1 MRCHT
6 QQYCNGRN
14 YTQNFVMVIITLK
27 TILNEKIG
35 YNFCQVILSFWL
47 REKVVPYKNYEIQ
60 KYLWIFLS
68 QALATPRKKTNDP
81 HRGRDPRLKPTVLK
95 YLRTLSKQGCGA
107 CVCKIIPQKSP
118 AAKCFWKWLINV
130 GEEFFLRRAEGFGLP
145 PVSETIAEEVL
156 VHLYED
162 PESVISQTI
171 FYE

>member
-1 MRCHT
+1 
-6 QQYCNGRN
+6 
-14 YTQNFVMVIITLK
+14 MVIITLK

-130 GEEFFLRRAEGFGLP
+130 GIFFASSRRVWITTRIGNDSWGSFGAFVRRPRKCDFADYFLWINL
-145 PVSETIAEEVL
+145 EIL
-156 VHLYED
+156 WNRL
-162 PESVISQTI
+162 
-171 FYE
+171 